1 MKINQ
6 IEYVFEVARCGNMT
20 AAAANLFVT
29 QPTLSQQIINLET
42 ELGVKLFTRMPRS
55 MLLTPAGEEFM
66 IYAKRILSD
75 LKNLNVA
82 MEDYAKVR
90 KGKIRIGM
98 LSTFG
103 CLNIINKLS
112 IFKRENPEIE
122 TIITVDQSKNLV
134 EKLVSH
140 ELDVTFIIVSAKLPE
155 APNLDLFK
163 LFDNEMMILLPQNHP
178 LGRQKRVSFDEL
190 EGQNIIM
197 PAPTSNM
204 YDPLRSAFIGAG
216 VEPRI
221 ICETSHPE
229 LFVQMVANGM
239 GVAFASERV
248 AAANR
253 HHSFVARPLR
263 PNVAQSLYYAVLKD
277 SYDIPVI
284 QRFSD
289 YVIRENEYTV

>member
-20 AAAANLFVT
+20 AAAAKLFVT
-29 QPTLSQQIINLET
+29 QPTLSQQIMNLET

-55 MLLTPAGEEFM
+55 MLLTPAGEEFL

-75 LKNLNVA
+75 LENLNVT
-82 MEDYAKVR
+82 MENYAKVR

-112 IFKRENPEIE
+112 IFKKENPEIE
-122 TIITVDQSKNLV
+122 TIIAVDQSKNLV
-134 EKLVSH
+134 ERLISH
-140 ELDVTFIIVSAKLPE
+140 ELDVAFIIISTMLPE
-155 APNLDLFK
+155 VPSLNLVK
-163 LFDNEMMILLPQNHP
+163 LFDNEMMILLPKNHP
-178 LGRQKRVSFDEL
+178 LGNKKCISFEDL
-190 EGQNIIM
+190 QGQNIIM
-197 PAPTSNM
+197 PAPTSSL
-204 YDPLRSAFIGAG
+204 YDPLYAAFISAN
-216 VEPRI
+216 VEPKI

-229 LFVQMVANGM
+229 LFIQMVSNDM

-248 AAANR
+248 VAANR
-253 HHSFVARPLR
+253 HHPFLARPLHTYI
-263 PNVAQSLYYAVLKD
+263 AQSIYYAVLKD
-277 SYDIPVI
+277 SYDISVI

-289 YVIRENEYTV
+289 YVIREYEYTI